1 MNKIVQKLQKE
12 GDQKTKRKQALLN
25 ALLKIQKKVKLSVAE
40 KTTAEKGLELMIN
53 SYKTAADYVNGE
65 VKIKVATLAKDVL
78 SFQVKSVQVLNL
90 THHLQA
96 NSELWQ
102 KTLVEVQSELVQQG
116 LVSAHAKPEFDAFMK
131 VSHVALRHSVS
142 GWSMLQ
148 SGSIAEQSHEED
160 AKEKAKEI
168 LLHDYNGSD
177 GVKAARRDARRA
189 DLNKQIETNE
199 HADEV
204 NRGWAR

>member
-78 SFQVKSVQVLNL
+78 SFQVTSVQEENL
-90 THHLQA
+90 T
-96 NSELWQ
+96 
-102 KTLVEVQSELVQQG
+102 
-116 LVSAHAKPEFDAFMK
+116 AF
-131 VSHVALRHSVS
+131 
-142 GWSMLQ
+142 
-148 SGSIAEQSHEED
+148 
-160 AKEKAKEI
+160 
-168 LLHDYNGSD
+168 
-177 GVKAARRDARRA
+177 AAG
-189 DLNKQIETNE
+189 KQ
-199 HADEV
+199 
-204 NRGWAR
+204 